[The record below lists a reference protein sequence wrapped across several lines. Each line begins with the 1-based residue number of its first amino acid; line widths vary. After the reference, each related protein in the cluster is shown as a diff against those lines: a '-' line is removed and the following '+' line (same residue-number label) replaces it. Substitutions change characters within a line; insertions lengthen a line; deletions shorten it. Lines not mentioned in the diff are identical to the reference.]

1 MTPAGKGGSVQSQR
15 KTAHHQLLTVTL
27 SDDLLFVC
35 FLPEVYVLQARKV
48 IDDVYVVAHFRL
60 MGVSYCNNLLPI
72 VLAR

>member
-15 KTAHHQLLTVTL
+15 KTAHQLLTVTL